1 MRSAGIV
8 GSAPPSLV
16 RGVRSRR
23 RGRRGAARPGVA
35 PLRQH
40 LPRVPPGPRRAG
52 HAPRAAVAQPHA
64 GAEPGGAGRG
74 GRDAGPGGTPRGLP
88 GPRRRVA
95 RETGGDRLRRAAVR
109 HPRRPHTVGGVRP
122 AGRAGGRAGGRGLPP
137 RRGDGRARSR
147 APRARRRGAGLGGA
161 VGALDAVLLARVGP
175 PPRVAPEVAHAWDVL
190 CASGGKTPVAAVA
203 EEVGWSRRHLA
214 QRFGAE
220 LGLSPK
226 TAARVLRFE
235 RSRGL
240 LVSRRRP
247 RLADVAATAGYA
259 DQAHLTREWRE
270 IAGPAAD
277 RVAGRRT
284 PIRSRRQKPAAAS

>member
-1 MRSAGIV
+1 MSEVVAEAVEGQPAPALRRYVSTYHGYRQDRGEPGTHQGLPSRNLTLVLSLAEPVEVV
-8 GSAPPSLV
+8 GMPDP
-16 RGVRSRR
+16 
-23 RGRRGAARPGVA
+23 AARPEGFQALVGGLHARPAVIAYDGLQYGIHVDLTPWAASALLGV
-35 PLRQH
+35 P
-40 LPRVPPGPRRAG
+40 
-52 HAPRAAVAQPHA
+52 A
-64 GAEPGGAGRG
+64 GALA
-74 GRDAGPGGTPRGLP
+74 
-88 GPRRRVA
+88 
-95 RETGGDRLRRAAVR
+95 
-109 HPRRPHTVGGVRP
+109 GGVFHLAEVMGAP
-122 AGRAGGRAGGRGLPP
+122 GRELLERVVEAPDWA
-137 RRGDGRARSR
+137 ARF
-147 APRARRRGAGLGGA
+147 
-161 VGALDAVLLARVGP
+161 GALDAVLLARVGP

-270 IAGPAAD
+270 IAGLPPTEWLAAELPFVQD
-277 RVAGRRT
+277 A
-284 PIRSRRQKPAAAS
+284 QEPAAAS